1 MLLPQQLLRSKIG
14 MADRATEEYQNR
26 MKGILEGLCMRRK
39 TNRVSNYLIHN
50 FGIVEDGATLDCIE
64 LFRHQLITELNFLQ
78 QLIKVATVTIPICI
92 GPTLTF
98 LVFRTILMTFEDQE
112 FLGLGPNL
120 KEGTS

>member
-1 MLLPQQLLRSKIG
+1 

-26 MKGILEGLCMRRK
+26 MKGILEGLCMRCK

-120 KEGTS
+120 KEGTSKKKVLQV